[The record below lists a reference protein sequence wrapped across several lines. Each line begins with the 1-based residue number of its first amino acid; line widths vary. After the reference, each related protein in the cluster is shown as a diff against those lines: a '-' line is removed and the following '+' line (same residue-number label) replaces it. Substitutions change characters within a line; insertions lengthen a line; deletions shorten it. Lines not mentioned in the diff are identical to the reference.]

1 MMEDVQPTY
10 LVSYLVF
17 HRTMNPAT
25 FLELANPFH
34 LTLMP
39 DLQQVMVKIKAKRCG
54 VGGSLY

>member
-34 LTLMP
+34 LSLTY
-39 DLQQVMVKIKAKRCG
+39 LQQVMVKIKAKRCG